1 MSLEKTKHLTDI
13 QIENEYGAISFGMTV
28 EVKEDGK
35 VIASSI
41 ERTGLVPGDNL
52 SEVPAAVRQAAED
65 LWTPE
70 LIARYEAKEQELE
83 QPNDTIAEE
92 A

>member
-1 MSLEKTKHLTDI
+1 MSLEKTKQLTDI
-13 QIENEYGAISFGMTV
+13 QIENEYGGISFGMTV
-28 EVKEDGK
+28 NIKEDGK
-35 VIASSI
+35 VIASSV
-41 ERTGLVPGDNL
+41 ERSSIAPKSDL
-52 SEVPAAVRQAAED
+52 SEVPSLVRQAAED

-83 QPNDTIAEE
+83 QLHDPAAEE